1 MALISI
7 GYAIA
12 KFGKHVD
19 KEGEAGIRGKN
30 PEKAL
35 NPATSAAGVAPHAGA
50 WIETNEDAVQLGFDE
65 SPPMRGRGLKRHS
78 CGPCKGN

>member
-1 MALISI
+1 LILISV
-7 GYAIA
+7 GYGLV

-19 KEGEAGIRGKN
+19 EEGEAGIRGKN

-50 WIETNEDAVQLGFDE
+50 WIREFEDAITNF
-65 SPPMRGRGLKRHS
+65 
-78 CGPCKGN
+78 